1 MTRPYTYDTRVP
13 MKHCPRCQ
21 TMKELAAFGHN
32 RAEADG
38 LAVYCRPCHAA
49 VQRAWKDANREKVA
63 AMRRRWNSKEP
74 T

>member
-1 MTRPYTYDTRVP
+1 
-13 MKHCPRCQ
+13 
-21 TMKELAAFGHN
+21 MKELAAFGHN